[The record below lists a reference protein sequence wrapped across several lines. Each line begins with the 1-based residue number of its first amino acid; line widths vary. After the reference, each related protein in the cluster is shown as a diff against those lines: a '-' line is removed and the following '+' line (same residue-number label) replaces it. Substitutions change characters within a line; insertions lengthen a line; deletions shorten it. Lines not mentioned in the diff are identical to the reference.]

1 MIYVIVGLTAML
13 GFVSLAV
20 DLGRVETAK
29 TELRRAADSA
39 ARAAVTVL
47 PQGISN
53 AKSAAITMAFSNKCD
68 GTYVV
73 IAATDVTVGIWNKST
88 KSFSANGSADN
99 ITTFTAVQVNAN
111 RTKAN
116 GNPIP
121 LLFGQILGA
130 STCDV
135 KATSIAALISVSTPL
150 TQFVSAH
157 GDPWLAGEPYSTTAS
172 EPDTAYNS
180 PSNNNHPWKYDIAN
194 PGAVDT
200 ASTTY
205 ADSSK
210 VARSDYSSGEPWASP
225 VAYNVTPGSIVQVS
239 VPINSSN
246 MSDSAGYLTG
256 GTGSYT
262 ADGSNSGSYLIY
274 SDDAAN
280 PSLPQG
286 SQTTAGS
293 EHGISNIEAPIN
305 SLIGVFLDKTSSTN
319 GADSETA
326 PSGIDYSTQTARD
339 YLSVEPQINQSF
351 FIGNGSTSSS
361 VQQTIIVPSNAYQM
375 FLGTM
380 DGHEWSNNVGGYNAT
395 ITQFQVELVR

>member
-1 MIYVIVGLTAML
+1 M
-13 GFVSLAV
+13 S
-20 DLGRVETAK
+20 
-29 TELRRAADSA
+29 
-39 ARAAVTVL
+39 
-47 PQGISN
+47 
-53 AKSAAITMAFSNKCD
+53 
-68 GTYVV
+68 
-73 IAATDVTVGIWNKST
+73 
-88 KSFSANGSADN
+88 
-99 ITTFTAVQVNAN
+99 
-111 RTKAN
+111 
-116 GNPIP
+116 
-121 LLFGQILGA
+121 
-130 STCDV
+130 
-135 KATSIAALISVSTPL
+135 
-150 TQFVSAH
+150 
-157 GDPWLAGEPYSTTAS
+157 
-172 EPDTAYNS
+172 
-180 PSNNNHPWKYDIAN
+180 
-194 PGAVDT
+194 
-200 ASTTY
+200 
-205 ADSSK
+205 
-210 VARSDYSSGEPWASP
+210 
-225 VAYNVTPGSIVQVS
+225 
-239 VPINSSN
+239 NSS
-246 MSDSAGYLTG
+246 GYLTG

-380 DGHEWSNNVGGYNAT
+380 DGHEWSNNVGGFNAT